1 MREKVFL
8 SSKDIVVRDFK
19 KEDIENKVQW
29 INDPENNRYLH
40 YNLPL
45 NVKETREWYYNRNI
59 EQRCDCIIECTSIP
73 VGLIG
78 LLNIDDVNR
87 KAEFY
92 ISMGNT
98 EYKGKG
104 IATIA
109 TKLLLQ
115 YAFYVLDVNKVYLNV
130 DKENISARRLYER
143 VGFVCEGIF
152 VKDMFHRGKFID
164 RMRYGL
170 LRENFEVEE

>member
-8 SSKDIVVRDFK
+8 SSKSIVVRDFME
-19 KEDIENKVQW
+19 EDIENKVQW
-29 INDPENNRYLH
+29 INNPENNQYLH
-40 YNLPL
+40 YDLPL
-45 NVKETREWYYNRNI
+45 NVKETTEWYYNRNSERRRDCVI
-59 EQRCDCIIECTSIP
+59 EYASIP

-78 LLNIDDVNR
+78 LLNIDNVNR

-98 EYKGKG
+98 KYKRKG

-109 TKLLLQ
+109 TKLLLK
-115 YAFYVLDVNKVYLNV
+115 YAFYTLDVNKVYLNV
-130 DKENISARRLYER
+130 DKENISARKLYER

-152 VKDMFHRGKFID
+152 AKDMFHRGKFID